1 MDENVGMGRDTDFSR
16 RSILR
21 TSALVGAG
29 IGAAQLL
36 GASPAVAL
44 GGTTN
49 ASLDKA
55 IKAMVKEK
63 DRKNP
68 KTHDMLKNKILKI
81 LQEKKPDFT
90 HFLKK
95 TGKEKILAYYKKTL
109 LSSKKVPNSR

>member
-44 GGTTN
+44 GGTSN

-55 IKAMVKEK
+55 IKDMVKGRTIK
-63 DRKNP
+63 VG
-68 KTHDMLKNKILKI
+68 
-81 LQEKKPDFT
+81 FT
-90 HFLKK
+90 PPV
-95 TGKEKILAYYKKTL
+95 
-109 LSSKKVPNSR
+109 LSENFT